1 MTTWHS
7 GLMPRPPL
15 IIVVGPTAV
24 GKSDFAISLAE
35 RIRGEIVSAD
45 SRLFYRGMSIG
56 TAKPSV
62 SDRRRVPHHL
72 IDVADPDQSLSLTEF
87 QRMALAAIGE
97 VHSRGHFPLLVGGT
111 GQYVRAV
118 TRGWEPPQVQPD
130 PHLRAVL
137 EALNRR
143 VGGEVLHRRL
153 SAMDPAAA
161 ASIDPRNH
169 RRTIRALEVIFKTGR
184 PLSQQRGSGET
195 PFDLL
200 TLGLKRPRPDL
211 YARLDQ
217 RIESMFAL
225 GFLDEVRD
233 LLARG
238 YTLEMPAM
246 SAIGYRQCVEVLRGE
261 RNLEE
266 AKAEIKRLT
275 RVFVRRQANWF
286 RETDPA
292 IKWFDAAD
300 PGLVEAAE
308 SYVRRFLSLQPEPR

>member
-7 GLMPRPPL
+7 GLMPKPPL

-56 TAKPSV
+56 TAKPSLA
-62 SDRRRVPHHL
+62 DRSRVPHHL
-72 IDVADPDQSLSLTEF
+72 IDLADPDQSLSLAEF
-87 QRMALAAIGE
+87 QQLARAAIAE
-97 VHSRGHFPLLVGGT
+97 VHSREHLPLLVGGT

-130 PHLRAVL
+130 PRLRSAL
-137 EALNRR
+137 ETLDRR

-153 SAMDPAAA
+153 NAMDPAAA
-161 ASIDPRNH
+161 ASIDPRNR
-169 RRTIRALEVIFKTGR
+169 RRTIRALEVILKTGR
-184 PLSQQRGSGET
+184 PLSQQRVSGEI

-200 TLGLKRPRPDL
+200 TLGLNRPRLDL
-211 YARLDQ
+211 YARLDE
-217 RIESMFAL
+217 RIEAMFAA
-225 GFLDEVRD
+225 GFLNEVRD

-261 RNLEE
+261 RSLEE
-266 AKAEIKRLT
+266 AKAEIRRLT
-275 RVFVRRQANWF
+275 RTFVRRQANWF

-308 SYVRRFLSLQPEPR
+308 SYVRRFLSSQPTPR